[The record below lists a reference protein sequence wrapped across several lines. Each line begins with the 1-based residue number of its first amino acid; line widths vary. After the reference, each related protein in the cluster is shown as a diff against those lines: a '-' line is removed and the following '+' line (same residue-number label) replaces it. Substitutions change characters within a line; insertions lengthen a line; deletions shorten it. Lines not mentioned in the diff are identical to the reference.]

1 MMDDEYGYHDN
12 FVLARSE
19 RRRFL
24 TAALATVTVAAV
36 TGGAAA
42 VLLDD
47 DPQTGTS
54 AASTILP
61 SPSPSAPEATS
72 DTSYLQA
79 RLAALEAENS
89 ALQSNLAA
97 AQRQLASYT
106 ALGADESTVA
116 EQDWKYQFEE
126 ASAQA
131 ADLSGRLGILE
142 GLLAM
147 YEELDAVDVAAAA
160 TAGVATLGGVLGGL
174 IAELP
179 TLAEGL
185 QAGRQALEEFEE
197 ELPLVEQ
204 GRYWLEG
211 QLASVQRALDTA
223 ESALDGAL
231 QVGGTFLQLLDHWF
245 EDILKWLPFGI
256 GEKAL
261 TIMAAVSNLLAEVPD
276 TLAGLQ
282 ANVAGPL
289 DLWLK
294 RDGDDIRLRQ
304 RLIKPVRQQAFDRA
318 DAAIE
323 GIDSL
328 NDTYEVELREP
339 ITALLERQR
348 VIREQ
353 IGHYRNTNAV

>member
-1 MMDDEYGYHDN
+1 MDDEYGYHDN

-197 ELPLVEQ
+197 ELPL
-204 GRYWLEG
+204 
-211 QLASVQRALDTA
+211 ALDTA

-276 TLAGLQ
+276 TLAGLPP
-282 ANVAGPL
+282 NVAGPL